1 MTERVGESSLR
12 TVGNECE
19 PASEKILRGGRF
31 VVVMISVGSVILGPT
46 SAHAG
51 SGSGVSEEDQAIL
64 PDARQA
70 ASASTFGY
78 VDKGLDPD
86 DRPIDRTSCCQQDP
100 DIRSSTRRVWE
111 DKAGRRW
118 LSVNFRAYEVLSG
131 YWSVIARLDSRGGK
145 FAEYRMTIY
154 DDGVGQA
161 GCYLGSRNRFGTY
174 RVRLQ
179 ADGARCRVPLRWVA
193 PSKHIRWKLFSP
205 KGFEGTSVR
214 IDEYAPDRGWYPS
227 Q

>member
-1 MTERVGESSLR
+1 LTERVGESSLR

-31 VVVMISVGSVILGPT
+31 FVVVMSVGSVILGLT

-51 SGSGVSEEDQAIL
+51 SVWGVSEEDQAIL
-64 PDARQA
+64 PDARHA

-78 VDKGLDPD
+78 VDTGLDPD

-111 DKAGRRW
+111 GKAGMHW
-118 LSVNFRAYEVLSG
+118 LSVNFRAFEPLSG
-131 YWSVIARLDSRGGK
+131 YWSVTVGLDSRGGR
-145 FAEYRMTIY
+145 FVDHRMHFG
-154 DDGVGQA
+154 DDGLGQTS
-161 GCYLGSRNRFGTY
+161 CFLGSGKRLGIYHAPRFGD
-174 RVRLQ
+174 R
-179 ADGARCRVPLRWVA
+179 ASCRVPLRWVA
-193 PSKHIRWKLFSP
+193 PSKRIRWKLFSP
-205 KGFEGTSVR
+205 KGFEGTGVR
-214 IDEYAPDRGWYPS
+214 IDEYAPDRGWYSS